1 MRLLLT
7 RSEPE
12 ASETAGALRARGHE
26 VIVEPMLEIVFEPPP
41 EGLTPAGLIVSSKN
55 GVRALAAWPD
65 AKKWHGL
72 PLFAVGD
79 ETADAAR
86 ADGFREVASASG
98 TSEEL
103 AALVQRDFPAGR
115 GMLLYVA
122 AAERTPTL
130 EVRLTD
136 AGYDLG
142 TAVAYRAMPSVA
154 LKAETIAAFEA
165 GEVDGILLF
174 SRRAAEALRALL
186 PRTGLRRAVGAM
198 DVFAL
203 SEKTAGG
210 FSGVAAKSIK
220 VAPHADAES
229 LLGLVPA
236 VR

>member
-12 ASETAGALRARGHE
+12 ASETAEVLRALGHE
-26 VIVEPMLEIVFEPPP
+26 VIVEPMLEIVFGPAP
-41 EGLTPAGLIVSSKN
+41 EGLHPKGLIVSSKN

-65 AKKWHGL
+65 ATRWHGL

-79 ETADAAR
+79 ETAEAAR
-86 ADGFREVASASG
+86 AEGFRSVTSASG

-103 AALVQRDFPAGR
+103 AALVTRDFPAAKGL
-115 GMLLYVA
+115 LLYVA

-130 EVRLTD
+130 EVRLSE
-136 AGYDLG
+136 AGYDLA
-142 TAVAYRAMPSVA
+142 TAVAYRAMPALALTTEAVA
-154 LKAETIAAFEA
+154 ALDA

-174 SRRAAEALRALL
+174 SRRAAEALRGLL
-186 PRTGLRRAVGAM
+186 PRSGLRLAVREI

-210 FSGVAAKSIK
+210 FAGVAARSIK

-236 VR
+236 AG